1 MDSPNIAVGK
11 VVETA
16 AITPGLFLKKG
27 TAENGVVVAG
37 AGEQS
42 LGISLGS
49 SPSESIP
56 VGEHA
61 DVVILG
67 ITKVMLAATLTAG
80 DDVAPDA
87 AGKAV
92 AIGSTAGNIYFR
104 GATLL
109 ESGVAGQLVD
119 CQVRCDWKTIPA

>member
-1 MDSPNIAVGK
+1 MDSPNIVVGK

-16 AITPGLFLKKG
+16 AITPGLVVKKG
-27 TAENGVVVAG
+27 TAENGIVVAG

-42 LGISLGS
+42 YGLSLGS

-67 ITKVMLAATLTAG
+67 ITKVMLAATLAAG
-80 DDVAPDA
+80 ADVEPDA

-92 AIGSTAGNIYFR
+92 ALATGSGQHFR

-119 CQVRCDWKTIPA
+119 CQVRCDFVTVP